1 MAVFNLSAAQ
11 PLMKIYFNPRI
22 SKQFN
27 TAAVLWNRYAD
38 GKGIPISN
46 RGMEIPTHL
55 QPNANFNWFVDGG
68 TLPTGGS
75 EALSSA
81 LVGFYSFV
89 EAVQLTGAALDAA
102 GNDATTY
109 ARALAFNIK
118 MATINAIKYL
128 NIYAFGTGTGQLG
141 KVGAGVTLNTGAG
154 VTTTVNV
161 TGSIEAAHYLRPS
174 MQIAFMTGGATPA
187 RATATIQ
194 SMDQPIEIA
203 SGTNIVVVNA
213 SSGATLVTGDVIVVT
228 GTSAAADSFNNV
240 ITGLAGIID
249 DTTEGAAIFQNI
261 SRSSN
266 NQYNSGVLNL
276 AGSPALA
283 RDHLRRLLAL
293 VQILQGRVSPSLE
306 FISHP
311 AQLHAYMD
319 MGWTLKRFND
329 ANKKLDLGYTAVEWE
344 GFPWIVDTDCQK
356 DHIYCADSD
365 LLFKV
370 VARELSFDDR
380 TGSILRQV
388 PSATAG
394 QYTDA
399 FVAFLIFRGNLGT
412 YVPNGHSKA
421 LGFSVPTGY

>member
-1 MAVFNLSAAQ
+1 MGVFNLTAAQ

-55 QPNANFNWFVDGG
+55 QPNANFDWFSDGG

-75 EALSSA
+75 ESLASA
-81 LVGFYSFV
+81 LVGFFSFV
-89 EAVQLTGAALDAA
+89 EAVQLTGAALDSA

-128 NIYAFGTGTGQLG
+128 NIYAFLDGSGILA
-141 KVGAGVTLNTGAG
+141 KVGAGVTLS
-154 VTTTVNV
+154 TTVNSTV
-161 TGSIEAAHYLRPS
+161 NVAGTIENAHYLRPG
-174 MQIAFMTGGATPA
+174 MTIAFQTGVTSVV
-187 RATATIQ
+187 RATATIV
-194 SMDQPIEIA
+194 SMSNPIEDA
-203 SGTNIVVVNA
+203 SGTQTIVVGPA
-213 SSGATLVTGDVIVVT
+213 SSAATLVTGDGITVT
-228 GTSAAADSFNNV
+228 ATSAASDSFGNV
-240 ITGLAGIID
+240 ISGLDLIID
-249 DTTEGAAIFQNI
+249 NGTVATTFQNI
-261 SRSSN
+261 NRSTN
-266 NQYNSGVLNL
+266 PQYNAGVISLSS
-276 AGSPALA
+276 SPALA
-283 RDHLRRLLAL
+283 RDYLRRMLAT

-329 ANKKLDLGYTAVEWE
+329 ANKKLDLGFTAVEWE

-356 DHIYCADSD
+356 DRLYAVDRD

-370 VARELSFDDR
+370 IARELSFDDR

-388 PSATAG
+388 PAATAG

-399 FVAFLIFRGNLGT
+399 FVAFLIFRGNLGS
-412 YVPNGHSKA
+412 YIPNAHVKL
-421 LGFSVPTGY
+421 LGLGVPTGY

>member
-1 MAVFNLSAAQ
+1 MAVFNLTAAQ

-55 QPNANFNWFVDGG
+55 QPNANFDWYSDGG

-75 EALSSA
+75 ESLASA
-81 LVGFYSFV
+81 LVGFFSFV

-128 NIYAFGTGTGQLG
+128 NIYAFLDGTGILA
-141 KVGAGVTLNTGAG
+141 KVGATPTLSTTVN
-154 VTTTVNV
+154 TTVNV
-161 TGSIEAAHYLRPS
+161 TGSIEAAHYLRPG
-174 MQIAFMTGGATPA
+174 MTIAFQTGSTSTVK
-187 RATATIQ
+187 ATATIV
-194 SMDQPIEIA
+194 SIDQPIEVA
-203 SGTNIVVVNA
+203 TGTNIVVGPA
-213 SSGATLVTGDVIVVT
+213 SSAAVLAVGDGITVTA
-228 GTSAAADSFNNV
+228 TSAASDSFSNV
-240 ITGLAGIID
+240 ISGLQLIVDNG
-249 DTTEGAAIFQNI
+249 TVTSTFQNI
-261 SRSSN
+261 NRSTN
-266 NQYNSGVLNL
+266 NQYNAGVIALS
-276 AGSPALA
+276 GSPALA
-283 RDHLRRLLAL
+283 RDHLRRMLAT

-306 FISHP
+306 FVSHP
-311 AQLHAYMD
+311 SQLHAYMD

-329 ANKKLDLGYTAVEWE
+329 ANKKLDLGFTSVEWE
-344 GFPWIVDTDCQK
+344 GFPWLVDTDCPK
-356 DHIYCADSD
+356 DHIFALDRD
-365 LLFKV
+365 VMFKV
-370 VARELSFDDR
+370 IARELSFDDR

-388 PSATAG
+388 PSSTAG

-399 FVAFLIFRGNLGT
+399 FVAYLIFRGNLGT
-412 YVPNGHSKA
+412 YCPNAHVKLNG
-421 LGFSVPTGY
+421 LSVPTGY

>member
-1 MAVFNLSAAQ
+1 MAAFNLTAAQ

-55 QPNANFNWFVDGG
+55 QPNANFDWYSDGG

-75 EALSSA
+75 EALASA
-81 LVGFYSFV
+81 LVGFFSFV

-128 NIYAFGTGTGQLG
+128 NVYAFLDGTGILA
-141 KVGAGVTLNTGAG
+141 KVGAGVTLS
-154 VTTTVNV
+154 TTLNSTVNV
-161 TGSIEAAHYLRPS
+161 TGSIEAAHYLRPG
-174 MQIAFMTGGATPA
+174 MTIAFQTGVTSVV
-187 RATATIQ
+187 RATATII
-194 SMDQPIEIA
+194 SLDQPIEIA
-203 SGTNIVVVNA
+203 SGTNIVVGPA
-213 SSGATLVTGDVIVVT
+213 SSAAVLVTGDGITVT
-228 GTSAAADSFNNV
+228 ATSAASDSFANV
-240 ITGLAGIID
+240 ISGLQLIVDNGTISP
-249 DTTEGAAIFQNI
+249 TFQNI
-261 SRSSN
+261 NRTIN
-266 NQYNSGVLNL
+266 NQYNAGVIALS
-276 AGSPALA
+276 GSPALA
-283 RDHLRRLLAL
+283 RDHLRRMLAS

-311 AQLHAYMD
+311 SQLHAYMD

-329 ANKKLDLGYTAVEWE
+329 ANKKLDLGFTAVEWE
-344 GFPWIVDTDCQK
+344 GFPWIVDTDCPK
-356 DHIYCADSD
+356 DHIFAVDRD

-370 VARELSFDDR
+370 IARELSFDDR

-388 PSATAG
+388 PSSTAG

-399 FVAFLIFRGNLGT
+399 FVAYLIFRGNLGT
-412 YVPNGHSKA
+412 YVPNAHVKLNG
-421 LGFSVPTGY
+421 LSVPTGY

>member
-1 MAVFNLSAAQ
+1 MAVFNMTAAQ

-27 TAAVLWNRYAD
+27 TAAVVWNRYAD

-55 QPNANFNWFVDGG
+55 SPNANFNWFGDGG
-68 TLPTGGS
+68 PLPSGGS
-75 EALSSA
+75 EALASA
-81 LVGFYSFV
+81 LVGFFSFV
-89 EAVQLTGAALDAA
+89 EAVQLTGAALDSA
-102 GNDATTY
+102 GNDAVTY

-128 NIYAFGTGTGQLG
+128 NIYAYGTGTGILAKSG
-141 KVGAGVTLNTGAG
+141 GTPTLSTGAN
-154 VTTTVNV
+154 TTVNV
-161 TGSIEAAHYLRPS
+161 TGTIEAAHYLRPG
-174 MQIAFMTGGATPA
+174 MTIAFLTGTGLPVK
-187 RATATIQ
+187 ATAPIV
-194 SMDQPIEIA
+194 SLDQPIEIA
-203 SGTNIVVVNA
+203 SGTNIVVGPA
-213 SSGATLVTGDVIVVT
+213 SSAAVLASGDAIVVT
-228 GTSAAADSFNNV
+228 GTSGAADSFNNV
-240 ITGLAGIID
+240 ISGLAGIID
-249 DTTEGAAIFQNI
+249 DTTEGPTTFQNI
-261 SRSSN
+261 SRSTN

-276 AGSPALA
+276 SGSPALA

-306 FISHP
+306 FLSHP
-311 AQLHAYMD
+311 SQLHAYMD

-370 VARELSFDDR
+370 IARELSFDDR

-388 PSATAG
+388 PSSTAG
-394 QYTDA
+394 QYNDA